1 MDKNLTM
8 IDLALKIDIDLT
20 SLKIHLDVYGIE
32 LNYILTKN
40 RLGWT
45 YKMDVIGLNLFN
57 ISPKMVRH
65 LLGME
70 LA

>member
-1 MDKNLTM
+1 MDQNVTM
-8 IDLALKIDIDLT
+8 IDLAFKIDIDLT
-20 SLKIHLDVYGIE
+20 SLKSIWMCMG

-45 YKMDVIGLNLFN
+45 YKMDVIGLDLFN